1 MSKNEI
7 FIERNSPSDDEFF
20 IHKIYINNGE
30 FVKKD
35 ILLAEVEGAKA
46 IFEIYSEN
54 EGYFF
59 TKHKVGDYIDME
71 TPFAVI
77 SDDENYDESVNNQE
91 LTDKESIDLKLN
103 LSKPAM
109 KYIETTGIDIETL
122 STKLKDVELITV
134 EDIKKLLKSSDS
146 RFEIE
151 ISEQNIKKWK
161 HELSIQEGREPLF
174 IIGGGYG
181 AYQVLDLIIKSEQ
194 YFVKGYFDD
203 GEETKLDLLGIQK
216 YGNTELKTI
225 NEALKSESIK
235 NVTVAISNNPKL
247 RAKFV
252 DLSNDDINIVTLI
265 HPSAV
270 IGQNTLVGD
279 GSIIFA
285 NVHIGPDS
293 EIGKMS
299 FISSNST
306 IEHHNKI
313 GAAFCCGPSFSTS
326 GIVEIGNLV
335 RTGINVGI
343 EPFVKIGD
351 EVVLASGTIIT
362 KNVEN
367 FEIIKSN
374 K

>member
-1 MSKNEI
+1 MSKNQI
-7 FIERNSPSDDEFF
+7 FIERNSPSDNEFF

-35 ILLAEVEGAKA
+35 VLLAEVEGAKA
-46 IFEIYSEN
+46 VFEIYSEN

-59 TKHKVGDYIDME
+59 TKHKAGDSIDME

-77 SDDENYDESVNNQE
+77 TDDENYEESDNNQE

-109 KYIETTGIDIETL
+109 KYIETKGIDIGAL
-122 STKLKDVELITV
+122 STKLNDMELITV
-134 EDIKKLLKSSDS
+134 DDIKKLLKSSDS

-151 ISEQNIKKWK
+151 ISDQNIEKWK
-161 HELSIQEGREPLF
+161 YELSIQEGREPLF

-181 AYQVLDLIIKSEQ
+181 AYQVLDLIIKSKK

-235 NVTVAISNNPKL
+235 NVTGAVSNNPKL

-252 DLSNDDINIVTLI
+252 DLSEKDINIVTLI
-265 HPSAV
+265 HPSAM
-270 IGQNTLVGD
+270 IGQNTLVGE

-306 IEHHNKI
+306 I
-313 GAAFCCGPSFSTS
+313 
-326 GIVEIGNLV
+326 
-335 RTGINVGI
+335 
-343 EPFVKIGD
+343 
-351 EVVLASGTIIT
+351 
-362 KNVEN
+362 
-367 FEIIKSN
+367 
-374 K
+374 

>member
-77 SDDENYDESVNNQE
+77 SDDENYDESVYKQE
-91 LTDKESIDLKLN
+91 LTDKETIDLKLN

-122 STKLKDVELITV
+122 ATKLKDIELITV

-181 AYQVLDLIIKSEQ
+181 AYQVLDLIIKSKK
-194 YFVKGYFDD
+194 YFTSYSWK
-203 GEETKLDLLGIQK
+203 Q
-216 YGNTELKTI
+216 
-225 NEALKSESIK
+225 
-235 NVTVAISNNPKL
+235 
-247 RAKFV
+247 
-252 DLSNDDINIVTLI
+252 NIEIRYSCNFFIVLF
-265 HPSAV
+265 AV
-270 IGQNTLVGD
+270 IG
-279 GSIIFA
+279 
-285 NVHIGPDS
+285 
-293 EIGKMS
+293 
-299 FISSNST
+299 
-306 IEHHNKI
+306 
-313 GAAFCCGPSFSTS
+313 
-326 GIVEIGNLV
+326 
-335 RTGINVGI
+335 
-343 EPFVKIGD
+343 
-351 EVVLASGTIIT
+351 
-362 KNVEN
+362 
-367 FEIIKSN
+367 
-374 K
+374 